1 MTFTDEEIDEAVSQT
16 IADTECV
23 SELDANPDIKKM
35 ILERMAIGVKRYGH
49 GIRVWD
55 DTTEW
60 GTKDDSWLEMALEE
74 ALDMAIYLASAI
86 LRLRSLNKKL

>member
-1 MTFTDEEIDEAVSQT
+1 MTHDEIDEAVSQV
-16 IADTECV
+16 IDDTECP
-23 SELDANPDIKKM
+23 SKFDDNPELKKM
-35 ILERMAIGVKRYGH
+35 ILERMAIGKKRYGH

-74 ALDMAIYLASAI
+74 ALDMSIYIASAI